1 MHVRR
6 ALSLVL
12 LTFFPLASAK
22 PSCTPVWTNSE
33 AVASERPDFLVQ
45 GEYRGKTHGLQIV
58 SAEGNKFY
66 SSRYSGGLP
75 AAVWDGSQIEHLWG
89 DLSDTK
95 RWITGYTRI
104 ERSNLGKTKPPP
116 GSIILF
122 DGSDTDEWK
131 DGKMQDG
138 VLATGKAS
146 KRAFQDFTLHFEFRN
161 PFKAN
166 LTLGHPD
173 RGNSGIYIFGCYEF
187 QFLDTFGLNF
197 DKNAWNEAPLET
209 EPDVWC
215 GSFYKFK
222 KPDVDMCFPPLAW
235 QSYDIT
241 FQAPRFESGVKAENA
256 RISVIQNG
264 VLVHDDIELLG
275 GTGNGGRCLKSP
287 KEPSISKLMEIP
299 TTSAISGS

>member
-66 SSRYSGGLP
+66 SSRYSGELP

-131 DGKMQDG
+131 DGKMACSLPAR
-138 VLATGKAS
+138 LANAPSRTLPCTLSSATHS
-146 KRAFQDFTLHFEFRN
+146 KRTSLSA
-161 PFKAN
+161 
-166 LTLGHPD
+166 
-173 RGNSGIYIFGCYEF
+173 
-187 QFLDTFGLNF
+187 
-197 DKNAWNEAPLET
+197 
-209 EPDVWC
+209 
-215 GSFYKFK
+215 
-222 KPDVDMCFPPLAW
+222 
-235 QSYDIT
+235 
-241 FQAPRFESGVKAENA
+241 
-256 RISVIQNG
+256 
-264 VLVHDDIELLG
+264 
-275 GTGNGGRCLKSP
+275 
-287 KEPSISKLMEIP
+287 IP
-299 TTSAISGS
+299 TEVTAAFTFLGAMSSNSWIHSD